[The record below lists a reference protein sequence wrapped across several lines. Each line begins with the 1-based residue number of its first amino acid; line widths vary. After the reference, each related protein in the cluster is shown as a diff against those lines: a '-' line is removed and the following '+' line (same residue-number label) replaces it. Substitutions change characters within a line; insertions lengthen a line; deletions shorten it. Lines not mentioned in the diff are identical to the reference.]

1 MVFCQVFLLKKRK
14 NNATF
19 IDKQR
24 DYVNKAKPIPLSAVA
39 VEISSPKKP

>member
-1 MVFCQVFLLKKRK
+1 MFNKRK

-24 DYVNKAKPIPLSAVA
+24 DYVNKAKPLPLSAIA